1 MDPIT
6 LSILMGAGQAILPAI
21 KSIQQ
26 GSRLKNLP
34 DIERPDFQIPEAA
47 KEQLGLA
54 RTIASNRNMPG
65 YDEALDKIENQT
77 NRAIGDV
84 KAAGG
89 NMQDIMAAM
98 ASANVGA
105 GMAKRD
111 LDITNAKS
119 YLGSLQNLQGQLGS
133 YANWQNAQQQD
144 QMKAYNDEMARRAS
158 LDTARQQNMQNAVG
172 SVGQGVATGLGY
184 QMNMNLMNKMYPG
197 ATPPSTT
204 PEGPMKGI
212 DISALPMPAA
222 APVNIQ
228 PQNLGPIAGQ
238 QPDLQGIVSS
248 LQGFGVIPGTPTATT
263 APNVN
268 QIQGSLQGQMGSDF
282 ASVNGPITPNSTV
295 PTTALGVTRP
305 DLLPENR
312 VASLDMSMQPGSG
325 VLAPGLD
332 PNVIAANG
340 GAGVLAP
347 QFIGGQP
354 SQSQPNI
361 SGVLAPQDNISGL
374 NNNQISERNL
384 NNSLDAL
391 PPGTIISDSS
401 GAFYYKDASGKLYGA
416 ATEAELEKHRNS
428 LMPTYKK

>member
-6 LSILMGAGQAILPAI
+6 LSLLMAGGQALLPAI
-21 KSIQQ
+21 KSMKQ
-26 GSRLKNLP
+26 GQRLKDLP
-34 DIERPDFQIPEAA
+34 DATRPDFQIPEAA
-47 KEQLGLA
+47 TEQLGIA
-54 RTIASNRNMPG
+54 RSIAGNRNMPG
-65 YDEALDKIENQT
+65 YDEALDKIDNQT
-77 NRAIGDV
+77 NRMIGDV

-144 QMKAYNDEMARRAS
+144 EMKAYNDEMARRAA

-184 QMNMNLMNKMYPG
+184 QMNMNMLNKLYPG
-197 ATPPSTT
+197 ATPPVT
-204 PEGPMKGI
+204 PPVTPPGEVKGI
-212 DISALPMPAA
+212 DISALPNPTS
-222 APVNIQ
+222 PVNIQ
-228 PQNLGPIAGQ
+228 PQLQNMGPIAGQ
-238 QPDLQGIVSS
+238 QADAQQIANS
-248 LQGFGVIPGTPTATT
+248 LMAAGVIPGTPTST
-263 APNVN
+263 PNVN

-295 PTTALGVTRP
+295 ENTALGVTRP

-312 VASLDMSMQPGSG
+312 AASLDMSMQPGSG
-325 VLAPGLD
+325 VLLPGLD

-354 SQSQPNI
+354 SQNQTNV
-361 SGVLAPQDNISGL
+361 SGVLAPQDNTSGL
-374 NNNQISERNL
+374 NNFLRLAVPADGIV
-384 NNSLDAL
+384 
-391 PPGTIISDSS
+391 I
-401 GAFYYKDASGKLYGA
+401 
-416 ATEAELEKHRNS
+416 
-428 LMPTYKK
+428 